1 MRIDLKGRPICI
13 TGASSGIG
21 LATAIEC
28 ARAGMPVVLA
38 ARRVDRLG
46 EAAERVRAEGGRALA
61 LACDVADADACRRM
75 VEACVGEFGSV
86 YAVFANAGYGVEK
99 PIHVMS
105 DEEMRSMF
113 EVNFFGTM
121 NAVRPA
127 LPHMLGAGEG
137 HVLICSSCL
146 AKFALPYFGAY
157 SATKAAQNHIS
168 RAMRLELEPHGVHVS
183 SVHPIGTRTEFHE
196 TVEKMSGGAPLMRHT
211 PDVFVQ
217 PAERVARAVV
227 GCLRRPRA
235 EVWTSLFVRLGM
247 AVSMASPALADMS
260 VRGMVRRRMRDNGRA

>member
-1 MRIDLKGRPICI
+1 MGIDLKGRPICI

-21 LATAIEC
+21 LATAVEC

-38 ARRVDRLG
+38 ARRVDRLV
-46 EAAERVRAEGGRALA
+46 EAAERIQAEGGRALA
-61 LACDVADADACRRM
+61 LACDVAERGACERM

-86 YAVFANAGYGVEK
+86 YAVFANAGYGVER
-99 PIHVMS
+99 PIHQMS

-127 LPHMLGAGEG
+127 LPHMLKAGEG

-146 AKFALPYFGAY
+146 AKFALPYFGVY

-196 TVEKMSGGAPLMRHT
+196 TVEKMSGGGRLIRHT

-227 GCLRRPRA
+227 RCLRRPKA

-247 AVSMASPALADMS
+247 AVSVASPALADLG
-260 VRGMVRRRMRDNGRA
+260 VRGMVRRRMRWNGEG